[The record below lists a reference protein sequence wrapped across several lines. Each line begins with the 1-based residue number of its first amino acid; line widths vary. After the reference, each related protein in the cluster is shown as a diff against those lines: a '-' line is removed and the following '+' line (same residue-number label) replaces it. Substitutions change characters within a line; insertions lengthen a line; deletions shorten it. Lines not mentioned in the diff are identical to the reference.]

1 MYKIAVI
8 GDADS
13 IVGFASVGMDTY
25 PVEGAGEAF
34 RLIEK
39 MMDDEVGIIF
49 LTEELH
55 RELASALAEYE
66 ERYLPAILPIPGA
79 MGDTGYGTNRI
90 RQAVE
95 RAIGTDMLF
104 ADEEAK

>member
-1 MYKIAVI
+1 
-8 GDADS
+8 
-13 IVGFASVGMDTY
+13 
-25 PVEGAGEAF
+25 PVEDAKEAF
-34 RLIEK
+34 VQIER
-39 MMDDEVGIIF
+39 MMNDEVGIIF

-55 RELASALAEYE
+55 RELAGALAEYE

-90 RQAVE
+90 RKAVE

-104 ADEEAK
+104 ADEEA